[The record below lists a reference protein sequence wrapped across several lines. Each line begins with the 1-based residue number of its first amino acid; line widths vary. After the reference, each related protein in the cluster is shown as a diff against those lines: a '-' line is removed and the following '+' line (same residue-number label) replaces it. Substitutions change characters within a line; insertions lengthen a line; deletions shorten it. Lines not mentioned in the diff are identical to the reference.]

1 VLLNFALSLLK
12 DSQNRYKE
20 IVDIQQHPAFAKIRM
35 MTHPCNIK
43 L

>member
-1 VLLNFALSLLK
+1 MLLNFALSLLK
-12 DSQNRYKE
+12 DSHRYKE

-35 MTHPCNIK
+35 MTHPSNIK